1 MKKIIAVLSVL
12 LCFTFVINIPAEAY
26 DMKYGK
32 SFYEKVIKLECEYI
46 ESLVLP
52 NGAVGYDVP
61 KVNASFDPANL
72 PAVDGVKPEEYTK
85 WACTKIVP
93 YFSAFAVLG
102 IMAADYENAKD
113 ITLNYIN
120 WYISSMNTAE
130 TDVNG
135 VAGTVY
141 DYYVFVSPE
150 GDKAV
155 QVSYIDIY
163 GDKTRN
169 YDSTDSYASTF
180 MQILSA
186 YTQKYDSEFLNDKKD
201 LLETLKNVIYST
213 YCKNVSLTGAKPDY
227 MVCYLMDNCEVYAGF
242 RDLSVLFPEYK
253 EDAEKF
259 LNGIKS
265 SLYCQDGYYY
275 PAVFENGKTAYT
287 IDDKT
292 SFDFYPH
299 GTSQLFPITFG
310 ILDPKSID
318 AKAQYELFN
327 SVYGQNGKAGKDW
340 SVADC
345 GDAYPW
351 ALNLRAAIKM
361 GDFKRAEKFIHH
373 VYVKYIATAHSGNYY
388 CGEAG
393 NMLLAVTELLEKGFN
408 ETDASLPEGSRPEN
422 SVSEAP
428 SKKGSFKKY
437 IPYIALG
444 ASVILGTAAVIWAL
458 NKKKKHP

>member
-1 MKKIIAVLSVL
+1 MKKIAAFLCFL
-12 LCFTFVINIPAEAY
+12 LCFTFIFNTPAEAY

-61 KVNASFDPANL
+61 KVNASFDQANL
-72 PAVDGVKPEEYTK
+72 PTVDGVKPEEYTK

-130 TDVNG
+130 SDVNG

-186 YTQKYDSEFLNDKKD
+186 YTQKYDSTFLNDKKD

-242 RDLSVLFPEYK
+242 RDISLLFPEYK
-253 EDAEKF
+253 ADAEKF
-259 LNGIKS
+259 KNGIKA
-265 SLYCQDGYYY
+265 SLFSEDGYYY

-299 GTSQLFPITFG
+299 GTSQLFPVTFG
-310 ILDPKSID
+310 ILDPESEE

-327 SVYGQNGKAGKDW
+327 SVYGQSGKAGKDW
-340 SVADC
+340 TAADC

-351 ALNLRAAIKM
+351 ALNLRAAVKM
-361 GDFKRAEKFIHH
+361 GDYRRSEKFVHY
-373 VYVKYIATAHSGNYY
+373 VYTKYIATEHSGNYY

-393 NMLLAVTELLEKGFN
+393 NMLLALTELCAKAFN
-408 ETDASLPEGSRPEN
+408 ENEISVPESSLPESSVPEKPA
-422 SVSEAP
+422 E
-428 SKKGSFKKY
+428 SKKNFKKY

-444 ASVILGTAAVIWAL
+444 ASVVLGTAAVIWAL
-458 NKKKKHP
+458 NKKHP

>member
-1 MKKIIAVLSVL
+1 MKKLIAVFCVFI
-12 LCFTFVINIPAEAY
+12 CFTFVIDLSAEAY

-32 SFYEKVIKLECEYI
+32 NFYEKVIKLECEYI

-52 NGAVGYDVP
+52 NGAVGYDIP
-61 KVNASFDPANL
+61 KASGGFDIASLPEVDGIS
-72 PAVDGVKPEEYTK
+72 PAVYTN
-85 WACTKIVP
+85 WAYTRVVP
-93 YFSAFAVLG
+93 YFSAFAILG
-102 IMAADYENAKD
+102 IMAADYENARE

-120 WYISSMNTAE
+120 WYISSMNTAKS
-130 TDVNG
+130 DVNG

-155 QVSYIDIY
+155 QVTYMDVL
-163 GDKTRN
+163 GDKARN

-180 MQILSA
+180 LQILSA
-186 YTQKYDSEFLNDKKD
+186 YTQKYDNTFLNDKKD

-259 LNGIKS
+259 KNGIMNA
-265 SLYCQDGYYY
+265 LYCDDGYYY

-310 ILDPKSID
+310 ILDPNSD
-318 AKAQYELFN
+318 EAKAQYELFN

-340 SVADC
+340 TAADC

-351 ALNLRAAIKM
+351 ALNLRAAVKM
-361 GDFKRAEKFIHH
+361 NDFRRAEKFIHH

-393 NMLLAVTELLEKGFN
+393 NMLLALTELYEKGVW
-408 ETDASLPEGSRPEN
+408 ETEYESSAPAVSDT
-422 SVSEAP
+422 SEAVTTP
-428 SKKGSFKKY
+428 KSGSFKKY

-444 ASVILGTAAVIWAL
+444 ASVVLGTAAIIWAL

>member
-1 MKKIIAVLSVL
+1 MKKFAAFLCVL
-12 LCFTFVINIPAEAY
+12 LCFSFIINIPAEAY

-52 NGAVGYDVP
+52 NGAVGYDIP
-61 KVNASFDPANL
+61 KVDASIDPANL
-72 PAVDGVKPEEYTK
+72 PEVDGIKPEEYTK
-85 WACTKIVP
+85 WASAKVVP

-120 WYISSMNTAE
+120 WYISSMNTKE
-130 TDVNG
+130 SDVNG

-141 DYYVFVSPE
+141 DYRVFVSPD
-150 GDKAV
+150 GKKAV
-155 QVSYIDIY
+155 QVSFIDLY
-163 GDKTRN
+163 GDDSRN

-180 MQILSA
+180 LQILSA
-186 YTQKYDSEFLNDKKD
+186 YTQKYDSTFLENKKE
-201 LLETLKNVIYST
+201 LLETLKSVIYST
-213 YCKNVSLTGAKPDY
+213 YCEKVSLTGAKPDY

-242 RDLSVLFPEYK
+242 RDISVLFPEYK
-253 EDAEKF
+253 ADADKF
-259 LNGIKS
+259 LDGIKK
-265 SLYCQDGYYY
+265 SLYCKDGYYY

-310 ILDPKSID
+310 ILDPKSDD

-327 SVYGQNGKAGKDW
+327 TVYGQNGRAGKDW

-351 ALNLRAAIKM
+351 ALNLRAAVKM
-361 GDFKRAEKFIHH
+361 DDFKRAEKFIHH
-373 VYVKYIATAHSGNYY
+373 VYIKYIATAHSGNYY

-393 NMLLAVTELLEKGFN
+393 NMLLAVTELLEKGTW
-408 ETDASLPEGSRPEN
+408 ETE
-422 SVSEAP
+422 SEASSP
-428 SKKGSFKKY
+428 AVSDTSEAVTPKSGNFKKY

-458 NKKKKHP
+458 NKKRP